1 MKGILRSALLAGLL
15 TVPLPAL
22 AQSEVK
28 TSLELDS
35 EMGAFDSQELS
46 LGPVRVVA
54 SYQPIDFD
62 ADVQEDNL
70 QLDLYYNGELQRS
83 ITETVYMFGSVDL
96 NDLDNDGTPEV
107 LLQAYTGGA
116 HCCMAITTYTWQDD
130 QFKPIYF
137 DYLDGGGGRFED
149 LDGDGLTEF
158 VTLDNAFF
166 YTFSSYAGSY
176 PPSLVLTF
184 QDGEYSD
191 TTNQFNQRLGSTAW
205 NMYQS
210 LEQREEDGYEI
221 NGLLAGY
228 VAQKIRL
235 GQYREGWDFMLARYE
250 RDDDWGL
257 QIYDNDG
264 NVIEEYENFPAA
276 LEAFLQDLG
285 YLDAS
290 GNPTPG
296 VDRSPVVAERMR

>member
-1 MKGILRSALLAGLL
+1 MKGLLSSALLAGLMAIAS
-15 TVPLPAL
+15 PAL
-22 AQSEVK
+22 AQSEPQI
-28 TSLELDS
+28 SLELDS
-35 EMGAFDSQELS
+35 EMGAFENKELS
-46 LGPVRVVA
+46 QGPVKVVA
-54 SYQPIDFD
+54 SYQPIDFE
-62 ADVQEDNL
+62 ADLQADNL
-70 QLDLYYNGELQRS
+70 QLDLYYDGELQTS
-83 ITETVYMFGSVDL
+83 ITETVFMFGSVDL
-96 NDLDNDGTPEV
+96 NDLDSDGIPEV

-116 HCCMAITTYTWQDD
+116 HCCMAITTYTWQNN

-149 LDGDGLTEF
+149 LDGDGLMEF

-176 PPSLVLTF
+176 PPSVILTF
-184 QDGEYSD
+184 QDGAYID
-191 TTNQFNQRLGSTAW
+191 TTNQFLPRLEATAW
-205 NMYQS
+205 DMYQS
-210 LEQREEDGYEI
+210 MEQRQEDGYEI

-235 GQYREGWDFMLARYE
+235 GQYREGWDLMLSQYE

-257 QIYDNDG
+257 QIYDKDG

-285 YLDAS
+285 YLDAN
-290 GNPTPG
+290 GNPKPG